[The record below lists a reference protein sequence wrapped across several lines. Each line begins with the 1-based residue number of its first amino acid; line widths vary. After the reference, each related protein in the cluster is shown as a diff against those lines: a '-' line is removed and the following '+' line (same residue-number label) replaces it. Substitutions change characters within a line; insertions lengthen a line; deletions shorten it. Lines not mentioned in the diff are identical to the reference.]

1 MALTPPSR
9 LLRLWDYLMTPR
21 AARRVNRIDA
31 AKRRDILGLASGVA
45 TAMGILTTKTRRC
58 SACGADNPTR
68 APFCMECGAD
78 FAGDKLALVVIC
90 GIAFGFTLL
99 WGAIYVSAGIW
110 ARNAGTV
117 VWVLGALALTVALFT
132 VVTGT
137 RLRRFRVSI
146 GWLLAPTIV
155 GLFFGL
161 LSFMLAVQSG
171 ER

>member
-1 MALTPPSR
+1 
-9 LLRLWDYLMTPR
+9 
-21 AARRVNRIDA
+21 
-31 AKRRDILGLASGVA
+31 
-45 TAMGILTTKTRRC
+45 
-58 SACGADNPTR
+58 
-68 APFCMECGAD
+68 MECGAD

>member
-1 MALTPPSR
+1 
-9 LLRLWDYLMTPR
+9 
-21 AARRVNRIDA
+21 
-31 AKRRDILGLASGVA
+31 
-45 TAMGILTTKTRRC
+45 MGILTTKTRRC

-110 ARNAGTV
+110 ARKAGTV
-117 VWVLGALALTVALFT
+117 GLGVGALALTVALFSG
-132 VVTGT
+132 VTGT
-137 RLRRFRVSI
+137 RAVRRLWGRI
-146 GWLLAPTIV
+146 GWLFGAATG

-161 LSFMLAVQSG
+161 L
-171 ER
+171 